1 MADNPRRKHGT
12 PHKYSAEEVARAVDK
27 FKREGGLVQRLPD
40 QQVSKNVQI
49 AIKDFTNSPA
59 YEAVGIS
66 YSFFLKSSEVFDD

>member
-1 MADNPRRKHGT
+1 MAYNPRRKHGK
-12 PHKYSAEEVARAVDK
+12 HQKYSSEEVARAVDK
-27 FKREGGLVQRLPD
+27 FIRDGGLVQRLPD
-40 QQVSKNVQI
+40 QRVSKNIQI

>member
-27 FKREGGLVQRLPD
+27 FKSDGGLVQRLPD

-59 YEAVGIS
+59 YEDTGIS
-66 YSFFLKSSEVFDD
+66 YSFVFKVPEVFDD

>member
-40 QQVSKNVQI
+40 QQVI
-49 AIKDFTNSPA
+49 L
-59 YEAVGIS
+59 
-66 YSFFLKSSEVFDD
+66 FLCFESA